1 MCKIYGL
8 VLIFILEGQP
18 QHRRIIFDIYTNVNI
33 DETEKSFGSDST
45 HPIFLSLSLFFNKE
59 YIGNNH
65 FYDGGVHDDLESDLK
80 RKLKIEAGRGW
91 GGEGGTRTRPFC
103 RLPLPI
109 DTLLLLLQF

>member
-18 QHRRIIFDIYTNVNI
+18 QHRRTIFDIYTNVNI

-59 YIGNNH
+59 YIGNIRYH
-65 FYDGGVHDDLESDLK
+65 DEGVSRRLIKRLK
-80 RKLKIEAGRGW
+80 KEA
-91 GGEGGTRTRPFC
+91 
-103 RLPLPI
+103 
-109 DTLLLLLQF
+109 